1 MSQVNANA
9 KNKSRSSQAKVK
21 SAPSILYWRFV
32 VVVAGIVLVF
42 VGLGIRAAYIQI
54 VSPDL
59 LIKRGDNRTLR
70 TRVNPLH
77 RGLIVDRNGQQLA
90 VSVPVRAIWAD
101 PKAIAQAIRKSEENA
116 LQDPSFDLQAKQ
128 YEDNK
133 RWQAL
138 AEVLGQNLDELKEK
152 VSNPEKRFVYVQR
165 QVSHAMAEYV
175 EELKLAGIYL
185 RDESRRYYPSG
196 EVSAHVVGFTNVD
209 DAGIEGV
216 EKLYNKWLAGAHG
229 SRKIRRDGKGRMVEL
244 IEFEEGKKPK
254 NIQLTIDQRIQALA
268 YKELKQAVQYYKATS
283 GSAVVVAVNTGEIL
297 ALVNSPSFNPNN
309 RAGVSTH
316 RIRNRAV
323 TDAYEPGSSVKPLAV
338 LSALEFGS
346 AQADSMIDT
355 SPGWMHLGGNIV
367 RDPRNYGEIDL
378 TDIIRKSSNMG
389 ISKLALSVPKE
400 FLLDMYYNV
409 GLMSDSGANLLGE
422 TDGIFNE
429 RARWSDFE
437 LSTLS
442 FGYGISVTALQLARM
457 YSILGDGGI
466 RRPLSIIKT
475 DTPVESERV
484 ISAQS
489 TQQILH
495 MMESVTEKNGSA
507 EQAQIPGYRVAGKT
521 GTSRKAVAN
530 GYGEEYV
537 NIFAGVAPVSDPQL
551 AVVILI
557 NEPKG
562 ELYYAGQT
570 AAPVFAKIMA
580 ASLQMLNV
588 PPDNKTVS
596 SLAGTVVEA
605 NRDADREVI
614 KEADKKGDKK
624 VSKETENAG

>member
-1 MSQVNANA
+1 MSRVSTIS
-9 KNKSRSSQAKVK
+9 KNKSRTNQAKVN
-21 SAPSILYWRFV
+21 SAPSLLHWRFV
-32 VVVAGIVLVF
+32 VVVTAIVLVF
-42 VGLGIRAAYIQI
+42 VGLSIRAAYIQV

-59 LIKRGDNRTLR
+59 LIQRGDNRTLR
-70 TRVNPLH
+70 TRDNPLH

-101 PKAIAQAIRKSEENA
+101 PKAIAQSIEDTEEKA
-116 LQDPSFDLQAKQ
+116 KEDPSFNLQAKQ
-128 YEDNK
+128 NENIK

-138 AEVLGQNLDELKEK
+138 AEVLGQNIDELKEK
-152 VSNPEKRFVYVQR
+152 VSHPERRFVYLQR
-165 QVSHAMAEYV
+165 QVSPAMAEYV
-175 EELKLAGIYL
+175 EKLKIAGIYL

-216 EKLYNKWLAGAHG
+216 EKLYNKWLAGTQG

-244 IEFEEGKKPK
+244 IESEEGKKPQ

-297 ALVNSPSFNPNN
+297 ALVNSPSYNPNN
-309 RAGVSTH
+309 RAGVSAH

-338 LSALEFGS
+338 LSALEFGT
-346 AQADSMIDT
+346 AKADSLIDT

-378 TDIIRKSSNMG
+378 TEIIRKSSNMG

-409 GLMSDSGANLLGE
+409 GLMSDTGANLLGE
-422 TDGIFNE
+422 SSGIFNH
-429 RARWSDFE
+429 RNRWSDFE

-442 FGYGISVTALQLARM
+442 FGYGISVTALQLAKM

-466 RRPLSIIKT
+466 KRPLSIVKP
-475 DTPVESERV
+475 DEPVESERV
-484 ISAQS
+484 ISEDS
-489 TQQILH
+489 TKHVLH
-495 MMESVTEKNGSA
+495 MMESVLQEGGSA
-507 EQAQIPGYRVAGKT
+507 EKASVPGYRVAGKT
-521 GTSRKAVAN
+521 GTSRKANAN
-530 GYGEEYV
+530 GYGDEYV

-562 ELYYAGQT
+562 ELYYAGLT

-588 PPDNKTVS
+588 PPDDKTVS
-596 SLAGTVVEA
+596 SLAVTSVEV
-605 NRDADREVI
+605 N
-614 KEADKKGDKK
+614 KEAA
-624 VSKETENAG
+624 NAG

>member
-1 MSQVNANA
+1 MSRVSANS
-9 KNKSRSSQAKVK
+9 KNKSNSNQAKVN
-21 SAPSILYWRFV
+21 SAPSLLHWRFV
-32 VVVAGIVLVF
+32 VVITAILLVF
-42 VGLGIRAAYIQI
+42 VGLSIRAAYIQV

-70 TRVNPLH
+70 TRDNPLH

-101 PKAIAQAIRKSEENA
+101 PKAIAQSIVNA
-116 LQDPSFDLQAKQ
+116 EKKAQEDPSFDLKAKQ
-128 YEDNK
+128 RENKK

-138 AEVLGQNLDELKEK
+138 AEVLGQDLDKLKAK

-165 QVSHAMAEYV
+165 QVSPAMADYV
-175 EELKLAGIYL
+175 AQLKLTGIYL

-209 DAGIEGV
+209 DTGIEGV
-216 EKLYNKWLAGAHG
+216 EKLYNKWLAGTQG

-244 IEFEEGKKPK
+244 IEFEEGNKPQD
-254 NIQLTIDQRIQALA
+254 IQLTIDQRIQALA

-309 RAGVSTH
+309 RSGVSAH

-323 TDAYEPGSSVKPLAV
+323 TDAYEPGSSIKPLAI

-346 AQADSMIDT
+346 AKADSIIDT

-367 RDPRNYGEIDL
+367 KDTFNRGEIDL
-378 TDIIRKSSNMG
+378 TEIIRKSSNMG
-389 ISKLALSVPKE
+389 TSKLALSVPKE

-409 GLMSDSGANLLGE
+409 GLMSDSGANMLGE
-422 TDGIFNE
+422 SSGIFND
-429 RARWSDFE
+429 RSRWSDFE
-437 LSTLS
+437 LATLS
-442 FGYGISVTALQLARM
+442 FGYGISVTALQLAKM

-466 RRPLSIIKT
+466 KRPLSIVKQT
-475 DTPVESERV
+475 EPVQSERV

-489 TQQILH
+489 TKSVLR
-495 MMESVTEKNGSA
+495 MMESVVNQDGSA
-507 EQAQIPGYRVAGKT
+507 VKAAVPGYRVAGKT
-521 GTSRKAVAN
+521 GTSRKANKN

-570 AAPVFAKIMA
+570 AAPVFAKVMA

-588 PPDNKTVS
+588 PPDDKTVS
-596 SLAGTVVEA
+596 SLAASSVDTAE
-605 NRDADREVI
+605 
-614 KEADKKGDKK
+614 
-624 VSKETENAG
+624 ETENAG

>member
-1 MSQVNANA
+1 MSRANTNSKS
-9 KNKSRSSQAKVK
+9 KNSNNQAKVN
-21 SAPSILYWRFV
+21 SVQGILHWRFV
-32 VVVAGIVLVF
+32 VVVASILLVF
-42 VGLGIRAAYIQI
+42 VGLGIRAAYIQV

-70 TRVNPLH
+70 THVNPLH

-101 PKAIAQAIRKSEENA
+101 PKTIAQSIQEAKHKAEK
-116 LQDPSFDLQAKQ
+116 DPGFDLKAKQ
-128 YEDNK
+128 RENTK

-138 AEVLGQNLDELKEK
+138 AEVLGQDLDKLKAK
-152 VSNPEKRFVYVQR
+152 VSNPQKRFVYVQR
-165 QVSHAMAEYV
+165 QVSPAMAEYV
-175 EELKLAGIYL
+175 AQLKLPGIYL

-209 DAGIEGV
+209 DTGIEGV
-216 EKLYNKWLAGAHG
+216 EKLYNKWLAGAQG

-244 IEFEEGKKPK
+244 IEFEEGKKPQD
-254 NIQLTIDQRIQALA
+254 IQLTIDQRIQALA
-268 YKELKQAVQYYKATS
+268 YKELKEAVQYFKATS

-309 RAGVSTH
+309 RSGVSAH

-346 AQADSMIDT
+346 AKIDSLIDT

-378 TDIIRKSSNMG
+378 TEIIRKSSNMG
-389 ISKLALSVPKE
+389 TSKLALSVPKE

-422 TDGIFNE
+422 SNGIFNE
-429 RARWSDFE
+429 RNRWSDFE

-442 FGYGISVTALQLARM
+442 FGYGISVTALQLAKM

-466 RRPLSIIKT
+466 KRPLSILKP
-475 DTPVESERV
+475 DEPVESERV
-484 ISAQS
+484 ISEHA
-489 TQQILH
+489 TQQVLH
-495 MMESVTEKNGSA
+495 MMESVLQEGGSA
-507 EQAQIPGYRVAGKT
+507 QKASVPGYRVAGKT
-521 GTSRKAVAN
+521 GTSRKANAN

-562 ELYYAGQT
+562 ELYYAGHT

-588 PPDNKTVS
+588 PPDDKTVS
-596 SLAGTVVEA
+596 SLAVSSVDTLMEA
-605 NRDADREVI
+605 A
-614 KEADKKGDKK
+614 
-624 VSKETENAG
+624 NAG

>member
-1 MSQVNANA
+1 MSRVSANS
-9 KNKSRSSQAKVK
+9 KNKSRTSQAKVN
-21 SAPSILYWRFV
+21 SAPNLLHWRFV
-32 VVVAGIVLVF
+32 VVVTAILLVF
-42 VGLGIRAAYIQI
+42 IGLGVRAAYIQV

-59 LIKRGDNRTLR
+59 LIQQGDNRTMR

-101 PKAIAQAIRKSEENA
+101 PKAIAQSIQDTEEKA
-116 LQDPSFDLQAKQ
+116 KEDPSFNLQANQ
-128 YEDNK
+128 NENIK

-152 VSNPEKRFVYVQR
+152 VGDPERRFVYLQR
-165 QVSHAMAEYV
+165 QVSPAMAEYV
-175 EELKLAGIYL
+175 EELKIAGIYL

-209 DAGIEGV
+209 DTGIEGV
-216 EKLYNKWLAGAHG
+216 EKLYNKWLAGTQG

-244 IEFEEGKKPK
+244 IESEEGKKPQ

-297 ALVNSPSFNPNN
+297 ALVNSPSYNPNN
-309 RAGVSTH
+309 RSGVSAH

-338 LSALEFGS
+338 LSALEFGT
-346 AQADSMIDT
+346 AKADSLIDT

-378 TDIIRKSSNMG
+378 TQIIRKSSNMG

-422 TDGIFNE
+422 SSGIFNN
-429 RARWSDFE
+429 RHRWSDFE

-442 FGYGISVTALQLARM
+442 FGYGISVTALQLAKM

-466 RRPLSIIKT
+466 KRPLSIVKP
-475 DTPVESERV
+475 DKPVESERV
-484 ISAQS
+484 ISAHS
-489 TQQILH
+489 TKQVLH
-495 MMESVTEKNGSA
+495 MMESVLKEGGSA
-507 EQAQIPGYRVAGKT
+507 EKASVPGYRVAGKT
-521 GTSRKAVAN
+521 GTSRKANAN
-530 GYGEEYV
+530 GYGDEYV

-562 ELYYAGQT
+562 ELYYAGLT

-580 ASLQMLNV
+580 ASLQILNV
-588 PPDNKTVS
+588 PPDDKTVS
-596 SLAGTVVEA
+596 SLAGTSG
-605 NRDADREVI
+605 EVN
-614 KEADKKGDKK
+614 KEA
-624 VSKETENAG
+624 ENAG

>member
-1 MSQVNANA
+1 MSRASANS
-9 KNKSRSSQAKVK
+9 KNKSITNQAKVN
-21 SAPSILYWRFV
+21 SAPTLLHWRFV
-32 VVVAGIVLVF
+32 VVVAGILLVF
-42 VGLGIRAAYIQI
+42 VGLIIRAAYIQV

-70 TRVNPLH
+70 THVNPLH

-101 PKAIAQAIRKSEENA
+101 PKAIAQSVQKAEENA
-116 LQDPSFDLQAKQ
+116 KNDPTFDLKTKRR
-128 YEDNK
+128 EDNK

-216 EKLYNKWLAGAHG
+216 EKLYNKWLAGAQG
-229 SRKIRRDGKGRMVEL
+229 TRKIRRDGKGRMVEL
-244 IEFEEGKKPK
+244 IEFEEGKTPQ

-309 RAGVSTH
+309 RAGVSAH

-346 AQADSMIDT
+346 AQADSLIDT

-422 TDGIFNE
+422 SNGIFNE
-429 RARWSDFE
+429 HARWSDFE

-466 RRPLSIIKT
+466 RRPLSIIKP
-475 DTPVESERV
+475 DKPVLSERV
-484 ISAQS
+484 ISAQA

-495 MMESVTEKNGSA
+495 MMESVTEQNGSA
-507 EQAQIPGYRVAGKT
+507 EQARVPGYRVAGKT

-588 PPDNKTVS
+588 PPDDKTVS
-596 SLAGTVVEA
+596 SLAVSTVEA
-605 NRDADREVI
+605 N
-614 KEADKKGDKK
+614 KEAAD
-624 VSKETENAG
+624 AG

>member
-1 MSQVNANA
+1 MSRVSTNSKIKSGTNQANVN
-9 KNKSRSSQAKVK
+9 R
-21 SAPSILYWRFV
+21 APGLLHWRFV
-32 VVVAGIVLVF
+32 VVVAAISLVF
-42 VGLGIRAAYIQI
+42 IGLGIRAAYIQV

-59 LIKRGDNRTLR
+59 LIQRGDNRTLR

-90 VSVPVRAIWAD
+90 VSIPVRAIWAD
-101 PKAIAQAIRKSEENA
+101 PKAIAQSIQETEKKAQ
-116 LQDPSFDLQAKQ
+116 QDPNFDLKAEQR
-128 YEDNK
+128 ENNK

-138 AEVLGQNLDELKEK
+138 AEVLGQHLDELKEK
-152 VSNPEKRFVYVQR
+152 VSDPDKRFVYVQR

-175 EELKLAGIYL
+175 EELKLDGIYL

-216 EKLYNKWLAGAHG
+216 EKLYNKWLAGAQG

-244 IEFEEGKKPK
+244 IEFEEGEKPQD
-254 NIQLTIDQRIQALA
+254 IQLTIDQRIQAIA
-268 YKELKQAVQYYKATS
+268 YKELKQAVQYYKAAS

-309 RAGVSTH
+309 RSGVSTH

-323 TDAYEPGSSVKPLAV
+323 TDAYEPGSSIKPLAV

-346 AQADSMIDT
+346 AQAGSLIDT

-367 RDPRNYGEIDL
+367 RDSRNYGEIDL
-378 TDIIRKSSNMG
+378 TEIIRKSSNMG
-389 ISKLALSVPKE
+389 TSKLALSVPKE

-422 TDGIFNE
+422 SNGIFNE
-429 RARWSDFE
+429 RNHWSDFE
-437 LSTLS
+437 IATLS
-442 FGYGISVTALQLARM
+442 FGYGISVTALQLAKM

-466 RRPLSIIKT
+466 KRPLSILKP
-475 DTPVESERV
+475 DEPVESERV
-484 ISAQS
+484 ISEQA
-489 TQQILH
+489 TQQVLH
-495 MMESVTEKNGSA
+495 MMESVLQHGGSA
-507 EQAQIPGYRVAGKT
+507 QKARVPGYRVAGKT
-521 GTSRKAVAN
+521 GTSQKANAN
-530 GYGEEYV
+530 GYGDEYV

-562 ELYYAGQT
+562 ELYYAGHT
-570 AAPVFAKIMA
+570 AAPVFSKIMA

-588 PPDNKTVS
+588 PPDDKTVS
-596 SLAGTVVEA
+596 SLAVSSVTSMEA
-605 NRDADREVI
+605 A
-614 KEADKKGDKK
+614 
-624 VSKETENAG
+624 NAG

>member
-1 MSQVNANA
+1 MSRIPANS
-9 KNKSRSSQAKVK
+9 KNKSRTNQAKVN
-21 SAPSILYWRFV
+21 SAPSLLHWRFV
-32 VVVAGIVLVF
+32 IVISAILLVF
-42 VGLGIRAAYIQI
+42 VGLSIRAAYIQV

-59 LIKRGDNRTLR
+59 LIQRGDNRTLR
-70 TRVNPLH
+70 THVNPLH

-101 PKAIAQAIRKSEENA
+101 PKAIAQSIEEA
-116 LQDPSFDLQAKQ
+116 EKKAEEDPAFDLKAKQ
-128 YEDNK
+128 RETKK
-133 RWQAL
+133 RWKAL
-138 AEVLGQNLDELKEK
+138 AEVLGQDLDELKEK
-152 VSNPEKRFVYVQR
+152 VSNPKKRFVYVQR
-165 QVSHAMAEYV
+165 QVSPAMAEYV
-175 EELKLAGIYL
+175 EKLKLDGIYL

-209 DAGIEGV
+209 DAGIEGI
-216 EKLYNKWLAGAHG
+216 EKLYNTWLAGAQG

-244 IEFEEGKKPK
+244 IESEEGEKPQD
-254 NIQLTIDQRIQALA
+254 IQLTIDQRIQALA

-283 GSAVVVAVNTGEIL
+283 GSAVVVAVSTGEIL

-309 RAGVSTH
+309 RSGVSAH

-323 TDAYEPGSSVKPLAV
+323 TDAYEPGSSIKPLAV

-346 AQADSMIDT
+346 AKSDTLIDT

-367 RDPRNYGEIDL
+367 RDARNYGEIDL
-378 TDIIRKSSNMG
+378 TEIIRKSSNMG
-389 ISKLALSVPKE
+389 TSKLALSVPKE

-422 TDGIFNE
+422 SNGIFNE
-429 RARWSDFE
+429 RNRWSDFE

-466 RRPLSIIKT
+466 RRPLSIIKP
-475 DTPVESERV
+475 DIPVESERV
-484 ISAQS
+484 ISARA
-489 TQQILH
+489 TKQILQ
-495 MMESVTEKNGSA
+495 MMESVTEQNGSA
-507 EQAQIPGYRVAGKT
+507 KQAKVPGYRVAGKT

-537 NIFAGVAPVSDPQL
+537 NIFAGVAPVSNPQL

-588 PPDNKTVS
+588 PPDDKTVS
-596 SLAGTVVEA
+596 SLAVSSVEV
-605 NRDADREVI
+605 NRR
-614 KEADKKGDKK
+614 
-624 VSKETENAG
+624 TENAG

>member
-1 MSQVNANA
+1 MSRGSDNS
-9 KNKSRSSQAKVK
+9 KNKKNAMQAKVN
-21 SAPSILYWRFV
+21 SAPSLLHWRFV
-32 VVVAGIVLVF
+32 VVVTAILLVF
-42 VGLGIRAAYIQI
+42 VGLGIRAAYIQV

-70 TRVNPLH
+70 TRDNPLH
-77 RGLIVDRNGQQLA
+77 RGLIIDRNGQQLA

-101 PKAIAQAIRKSEENA
+101 PKAIAQSIQDAQRKAQE
-116 LQDPSFDLQAKQ
+116 DPSFDLKAKQ
-128 YEDNK
+128 RENKK

-138 AEVLGQNLDELKEK
+138 AEVLGQNLDKLKAK

-165 QVSHAMAEYV
+165 QVSAAMAEYV
-175 EELKLAGIYL
+175 GQLKLTGIYL

-209 DAGIEGV
+209 DTGIEGV
-216 EKLYNKWLAGAHG
+216 EKLYNKWLAGTQG
-229 SRKIRRDGKGRMVEL
+229 SRKIRRDAKGRMVEL
-244 IEFEEGKKPK
+244 IEFEEGNKPQD
-254 NIQLTIDQRIQALA
+254 IQLTIDQRIQALT

-283 GSAVVVAVNTGEIL
+283 GSAIVVAVNSGEIL

-309 RAGVSTH
+309 RSGVSAH

-323 TDAYEPGSSVKPLAV
+323 TDAYEPGSSIKPLAV

-346 AQADSMIDT
+346 AKADSIIDT

-367 RDPRNYGEIDL
+367 KDTFNRGEINL
-378 TDIIRKSSNMG
+378 TEIIRKSSNMG
-389 ISKLALSVPKE
+389 TSKLALSVPKE

-409 GLMSDSGANLLGE
+409 GLMSDSGANMLGE
-422 TDGIFNE
+422 SSGIFND
-429 RARWSDFE
+429 RSRWSDFE
-437 LSTLS
+437 LATLS
-442 FGYGISVTALQLARM
+442 FGYGISVTALQLAKM

-466 RRPLSIIKT
+466 KRPLSIVKQT
-475 DTPVESERV
+475 EPVQSERV
-484 ISAQS
+484 ISAQATKS
-489 TQQILH
+489 VLQ
-495 MMESVTEKNGSA
+495 MMESVVNQNGTA
-507 EQAQIPGYRVAGKT
+507 IKAAVPGYRVAGKT
-521 GTSRKAVAN
+521 GTSRKANKN

-570 AAPVFAKIMA
+570 AAPVFAKVMA

-588 PPDNKTVS
+588 PPDDKTVS
-596 SLAGTVVEA
+596 SLAISSVDTLTEA
-605 NRDADREVI
+605 
-614 KEADKKGDKK
+614 
-624 VSKETENAG
+624 TNAG

>member
-1 MSQVNANA
+1 MSRFSAS
-9 KNKSRSSQAKVK
+9 NKVKKQAEQAKTK
-21 SAPSILYWRFV
+21 SVPALLHWRFIV
-32 VVVAGIVLVF
+32 VISAILLVF
-42 VGLGIRAAYIQI
+42 VGLSIRAAYIQV

-59 LIKRGDNRTLR
+59 LIKQGDNRTLR
-70 TRVNPLH
+70 TRANPLH

-101 PKAIAQAIRKSEENA
+101 PKTIAEARVADQEKA
-116 LQDPSFDLQAKQ
+116 LVDPSFNLTAKQ
-128 YEDNK
+128 REDKK

-138 AEVLGQNLDELKEK
+138 AEVLGQDLDTLLER
-152 VSNPEKRFVYVQR
+152 VSDPAKRFVYVQR
-165 QVSHAMAEYV
+165 QVSPAMAEYV
-175 EELKLAGIYL
+175 DKLKLAGVYL

-209 DAGIEGV
+209 DTGIEGI
-216 EKLYNKWLAGAHG
+216 EKLYDKWLAGTQG
-229 SRKIRRDGKGRMVEL
+229 TRKIRRDGKGRMVEL
-244 IEFEEGKKPK
+244 IEFEEGEKPK
-254 NIQLTIDQRIQALA
+254 DIQLTLDQRIQALA
-268 YKELKQAVQYYKATS
+268 YKELKQAVQYYKASS
-283 GSAVVVAVNTGEIL
+283 GSAIVVAVKTGEIL

-316 RIRNRAV
+316 RLRNRAV

-346 AQADSMIDT
+346 AKFDSLIDT

-367 RDPRNYGEIDL
+367 RDTVNYGEIDL
-378 TDIIRKSSNMG
+378 TEIIRKSSNMG
-389 ISKLALSVPKE
+389 TSKLALSVPKE

-422 TDGIFNE
+422 SDGIFNE
-429 RARWSDFE
+429 RNRWSDFE

-457 YSILGDGGI
+457 YSILGDGGV
-466 RRPLSIIKT
+466 RRPLSIIKPT
-475 DTPVESERV
+475 TPVESERV
-484 ISAQS
+484 ISEEATRQVL
-489 TQQILH
+489 T
-495 MMESVTEKNGSA
+495 MMESVTQKNGSA
-507 EQAQIPGYRVAGKT
+507 EKASIPGYRVAGKT
-521 GTSRKAVAN
+521 GTSRKAIAN

-562 ELYYAGQT
+562 ELYYAGHT
-570 AAPVFAKIMA
+570 AAPVFSKVMG
-580 ASLQMLNV
+580 ASLQILNV
-588 PPDNKTVS
+588 PPDDKTVS
-596 SLAGTVVEA
+596 DVAVSSSENLQ
-605 NRDADREVI
+605 EV
-614 KEADKKGDKK
+614 A
-624 VSKETENAG
+624 NAG

>member
-1 MSQVNANA
+1 MSRTSTNS
-9 KNKSRSSQAKVK
+9 KNKNRTNQAKVN
-21 SAPSILYWRFV
+21 SAPSLLHWRFV
-32 VVVAGIVLVF
+32 VVVTAIVLVF
-42 VGLGIRAAYIQI
+42 VGLSIRAAYIQV

-59 LIKRGDNRTLR
+59 LIERGDNRTLR

-77 RGLIVDRNGQQLA
+77 RGLIVDRNGLQLA

-101 PKAIAQAIRKSEENA
+101 PKAIAQSLQESEERA
-116 LQDPSFDLQAKQ
+116 KEEPSFDLMVKQ
-128 YEDNK
+128 SENNK
-133 RWQAL
+133 RWKAL
-138 AEVLGQNLDELKEK
+138 AEVLGQNIDELKEK
-152 VSNPEKRFVYVQR
+152 VSDPEKRFVYLQR
-165 QVSHAMAEYV
+165 QVSPAMAKYV
-175 EELKLAGIYL
+175 EELKIAGIYL

-216 EKLYNKWLAGAHG
+216 EKLYNKWLAGAQG

-244 IEFEEGKKPK
+244 IASEEGKKPQ

-283 GSAVVVAVNTGEIL
+283 GSAVVVAVKTGEIL
-297 ALVNSPSFNPNN
+297 ALVNSPSYNPNN
-309 RAGVSTH
+309 RVGVSPH

-338 LSALEFGS
+338 LSALEFGT
-346 AQADSMIDT
+346 AQADSLIDT

-378 TDIIRKSSNMG
+378 TEIIRKSSNMG

-422 TDGIFNE
+422 SSGIFNY
-429 RARWSDFE
+429 RNRWSDFE

-442 FGYGISVTALQLARM
+442 FGYGISVTALQLAKM

-466 RRPLSIIKT
+466 KRPLSIVKP
-475 DTPVESERV
+475 DGPVESERV
-484 ISAQS
+484 ISEQS
-489 TQQILH
+489 TRQVLH
-495 MMESVTEKNGSA
+495 MMESVLQEGGSA
-507 EQAQIPGYRVAGKT
+507 EKASVPGYRVAGKT
-521 GTSRKAVAN
+521 GTSRKANVN
-530 GYGEEYV
+530 GYGDEYV

-562 ELYYAGQT
+562 ELYYAGLT

-588 PPDNKTVS
+588 PPDDKTVS
-596 SLAGTVVEA
+596 SLAVTPVETKL
-605 NRDADREVI
+605 EVL
-614 KEADKKGDKK
+614 
-624 VSKETENAG
+624 NAG

>member
-1 MSQVNANA
+1 MSRVSANS
-9 KNKSRSSQAKVK
+9 KNKSRTSQAKVN
-21 SAPSILYWRFV
+21 SAPSLLHWRFV
-32 VVVAGIVLVF
+32 VVVTAILLVF
-42 VGLGIRAAYIQI
+42 IGLGVRAAYIQV

-59 LIKRGDNRTLR
+59 LIQQGDNRTMR

-101 PKAIAQAIRKSEENA
+101 PKAIAQSIQDTEEKA
-116 LQDPSFDLQAKQ
+116 KEDPSFNLQANQ
-128 YEDNK
+128 NENIK

-152 VSNPEKRFVYVQR
+152 VGDPERRFVYLQR
-165 QVSHAMAEYV
+165 QVSPAMAEYV
-175 EELKLAGIYL
+175 EELKIAGIYL

-209 DAGIEGV
+209 DTGIEGV
-216 EKLYNKWLAGAHG
+216 EKLYNKWLAGTQG

-244 IEFEEGKKPK
+244 IESEEGKKPQ

-297 ALVNSPSFNPNN
+297 ALVNSPSYNPNN
-309 RAGVSTH
+309 RSGVSAH

-338 LSALEFGS
+338 LSALEFGT
-346 AQADSMIDT
+346 AKADSLIDT

-378 TDIIRKSSNMG
+378 TQIIRKSSNMG

-422 TDGIFNE
+422 SSGIFNN
-429 RARWSDFE
+429 RHRWSDFE

-442 FGYGISVTALQLARM
+442 FGYGISVTALQLAKM

-466 RRPLSIIKT
+466 KRPLSIVKP
-475 DTPVESERV
+475 DKPVESERV
-484 ISAQS
+484 ISAHS
-489 TQQILH
+489 TKQVLH
-495 MMESVTEKNGSA
+495 MMESVLKEGGSA
-507 EQAQIPGYRVAGKT
+507 EKASVPGYRVAGKT
-521 GTSRKAVAN
+521 GTSRKANAN
-530 GYGEEYV
+530 GYGDEYV

-562 ELYYAGQT
+562 ELYYAGLT

-580 ASLQMLNV
+580 ASLQILNV
-588 PPDNKTVS
+588 PPDDKTVS
-596 SLAGTVVEA
+596 SLAGTSG
-605 NRDADREVI
+605 EVN
-614 KEADKKGDKK
+614 KEA
-624 VSKETENAG
+624 ENAG

>member
-1 MSQVNANA
+1 MSRANTNS
-9 KNKSRSSQAKVK
+9 KNKNSSNQAKVN
-21 SAPSILYWRFV
+21 SVQGILHWRFV
-32 VVVAGIVLVF
+32 VVVASILLVF
-42 VGLGIRAAYIQI
+42 VGLGIRAAYIQV

-70 TRVNPLH
+70 THVNPLH

-101 PKAIAQAIRKSEENA
+101 PKTIAQSIQEAKDKAED
-116 LQDPSFDLQAKQ
+116 DPSFDLKAKQ
-128 YEDNK
+128 RENKK

-138 AEVLGQNLDELKEK
+138 AEVLGQDLDKLKAK
-152 VSNPEKRFVYVQR
+152 VSNPKKRFVYVQR
-165 QVSHAMAEYV
+165 QVSPAMAEYV
-175 EELKLAGIYL
+175 EQLKLPGIYL

-216 EKLYNKWLAGAHG
+216 EKLYNKWLAGAQG

-244 IEFEEGKKPK
+244 IEFEEGKKPQD
-254 NIQLTIDQRIQALA
+254 IQLTIDQRIQALA
-268 YKELKQAVQYYKATS
+268 YKELKQAVQYFKATS

-309 RAGVSTH
+309 RSGVSAH

-346 AQADSMIDT
+346 AKVDSLIDT

-378 TDIIRKSSNMG
+378 TEIIRKSSNMG
-389 ISKLALSVPKE
+389 TSKLALSVPKE

-422 TDGIFNE
+422 SNGIFNE
-429 RARWSDFE
+429 RNRWSDFE

-442 FGYGISVTALQLARM
+442 FGYGISVTALQLAKM

-466 RRPLSIIKT
+466 KRPLSILKP
-475 DTPVESERV
+475 DEPVESERV
-484 ISAQS
+484 ISEHA
-489 TQQILH
+489 TQQVLH
-495 MMESVTEKNGSA
+495 MMESVLQEGGSA
-507 EQAQIPGYRVAGKT
+507 QKASVPGYRVAGKT
-521 GTSRKAVAN
+521 GTSRKANAN

-562 ELYYAGQT
+562 ELYYAGHT

-588 PPDNKTVS
+588 PPDDKTVS
-596 SLAGTVVEA
+596 SLAVSSVDTSMEA
-605 NRDADREVI
+605 A
-614 KEADKKGDKK
+614 
-624 VSKETENAG
+624 NAG

>member
-1 MSQVNANA
+1 MSRVSANS
-9 KNKSRSSQAKVK
+9 KNKSRTSQAKVN
-21 SAPSILYWRFV
+21 SAPSLLHWRFV
-32 VVVAGIVLVF
+32 VVVTAILLVF
-42 VGLGIRAAYIQI
+42 IGLGVRAAYIQV

-59 LIKRGDNRTLR
+59 LIQQGDNRTMR

-101 PKAIAQAIRKSEENA
+101 PKAIAQSIQDTEEKA
-116 LQDPSFDLQAKQ
+116 KEDPSFNLQANQ
-128 YEDNK
+128 NENIK

-152 VSNPEKRFVYVQR
+152 VGDPERRFVYLQR
-165 QVSHAMAEYV
+165 QVSPAMAEYV
-175 EELKLAGIYL
+175 EELKIAGIYL

-209 DAGIEGV
+209 DTGIEGV
-216 EKLYNKWLAGAHG
+216 EKLYNKWLAGTQG

-244 IEFEEGKKPK
+244 IESEEGKKPQ

-297 ALVNSPSFNPNN
+297 ALVNSPSYNPNN
-309 RAGVSTH
+309 RSGVSAH

-338 LSALEFGS
+338 LSALEFGT
-346 AQADSMIDT
+346 AKADSLIDT

-378 TDIIRKSSNMG
+378 TQIIRKSSNMG

-422 TDGIFNE
+422 SSGIFNN
-429 RARWSDFE
+429 RHRWSDFE

-442 FGYGISVTALQLARM
+442 FGYGISVTALQLAKM

-466 RRPLSIIKT
+466 KRPLSIVKP
-475 DTPVESERV
+475 DKPVESERV
-484 ISAQS
+484 ISAHS
-489 TQQILH
+489 TKQVLH
-495 MMESVTEKNGSA
+495 MMESVLKEGGSA
-507 EQAQIPGYRVAGKT
+507 EKASVPGYRVAGKT
-521 GTSRKAVAN
+521 GTSRKANAN
-530 GYGEEYV
+530 GYGDEYV

-562 ELYYAGQT
+562 ELYYAGLT

-580 ASLQMLNV
+580 ASLQILNV
-588 PPDNKTVS
+588 PPDDKTVS
-596 SLAGTVVEA
+596 SLAGTS
-605 NRDADREVI
+605 DEVN
-614 KEADKKGDKK
+614 KEA
-624 VSKETENAG
+624 ENAG

>member
-1 MSQVNANA
+1 MSRISSPS
-9 KNKSRSSQAKVK
+9 KNKSRTNQAKVN
-21 SAPSILYWRFV
+21 SVPSFLHWRFV
-32 VVVAGIVLVF
+32 LVVSAILLVF
-42 VGLGIRAAYIQI
+42 VGLGIRAAYIQV

-59 LIKRGDNRTLR
+59 LIQQGDNRTLR

-101 PKAIAQAIRKSEENA
+101 PKTIALAIQEAEKKAKE
-116 LQDPSFDLQAKQ
+116 DPSFDLRAAQRENK
-128 YEDNK
+128 K

-138 AEVLGQNLDELKEK
+138 SEVLGQDLVKLREK
-152 VSNPEKRFVYVQR
+152 VSNPEKRFVYLQR

-175 EELKLAGIYL
+175 EELKLPGIYL

-216 EKLYNKWLAGAHG
+216 EKLYNKWLAGAQG

-244 IEFEEGKKPK
+244 IESEEGKKPQ

-297 ALVNSPSFNPNN
+297 ALVNSPSYNPNN
-309 RAGVSTH
+309 RAGVSAH

-323 TDAYEPGSSVKPLAV
+323 TDAYEPGSSIKPLAV

-346 AQADSMIDT
+346 AQVDSLIDT

-367 RDPRNYGEIDL
+367 RDSRNYGEIDL
-378 TDIIRKSSNMG
+378 TEIIRKSSNMG
-389 ISKLALSVPKE
+389 TSKLALSVPKE
-400 FLLDMYYNV
+400 FLLDMFYNV
-409 GLMSDSGANLLGE
+409 GLMSGSGANLLGE
-422 TDGIFNE
+422 ISGIFNE
-429 RARWSDFE
+429 RNRWSDFE

-466 RRPLSIIKT
+466 RRPLSIIKP

-484 ISAQS
+484 ISAQA
-489 TQQILH
+489 TQQILQ
-495 MMESVTEKNGSA
+495 MMETVTEKNGSA
-507 EQAQIPGYRVAGKT
+507 EKAHVPGYRVAGKT

-570 AAPVFAKIMA
+570 AAPIFSKIMA

-588 PPDNKTVS
+588 PPDDKTVS
-596 SLAGTVVEA
+596 SIAVSAAAKIREA
-605 NRDADREVI
+605 
-614 KEADKKGDKK
+614 
-624 VSKETENAG
+624 ENAG